1 MPLMWG
7 FLSFLGI
14 TGSPSPPSVGISR
27 VCSSAEAMFVTGGG
41 VGDLGDC
48 DTVWMTSSSGG
59 GRSWSSTSSLI
70 QLSTAQEASSAFSVT
85 SRGSGVLSSMI
96 LGFSSNETLLSD
108 LTRPRRLSEDRWL
121 LRMEW
126 VGELFGDLWFSHW
139 TLDLVGS
146 PVPESLLRR
155 LGWPAASVVT
165 GALGR
170 QLFISQAGG
179 WPADSLLSRASA
191 ADWLSSEW
199 SQTAARCRGLDPP
212 LSLSVSA
219 PARSLRMHPSY

>member
-27 VCSSAEAMFVTGGG
+27 GCSSAEAMFVTGGG
-41 VGDLGDC
+41 VGDLGDG
-48 DTVWMTSSSGG
+48 DMVWVTSSSGG
-59 GRSWSSTSSLI
+59 GWSSTSSLM
-70 QLSTAQEASSAFSVT
+70 QLSAAQEVSSAFCVT
-85 SRGSGVLSSMI
+85 SRGSGVLSSII

-108 LTRPRRLSEDRWL
+108 LTLPRRLSEDRWL

-126 VGELFGDLWFSHW
+126 VGEQFGDLWFSHW
-139 TLDLVGS
+139 EELSLLAPDLVRS
-146 PVPESLLRR
+146 PAPESLLWR
-155 LGWPAASVVT
+155 LGWPAASAVT

-179 WPADSLLSRASA
+179 WADAADSLLSRAT
-191 ADWLSSEW
+191 ADWLSSW
-199 SQTAARCRGLDPP
+199 SQTAARCRGLACPP
-212 LSLSVSA
+212 LSVSA
-219 PARSLRMHPSY
+219 SLLVHPSY